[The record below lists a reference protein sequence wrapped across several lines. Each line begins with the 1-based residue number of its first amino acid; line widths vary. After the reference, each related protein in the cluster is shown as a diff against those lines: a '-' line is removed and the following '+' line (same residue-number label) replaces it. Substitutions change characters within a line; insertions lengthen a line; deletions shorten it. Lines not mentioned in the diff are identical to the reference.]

1 MNLATVEMKA
11 FVPARDFVQ
20 SKAFYAQLG
29 FNISWS
35 SDDLAYVH
43 YGNTSFLLQAFYVPE
58 HSSNFMM
65 HLLVESVDDWHAHV
79 LASGVVEAFGVRVD
93 EPRDRPWRIRDFPL
107 FDPSGVLWR
116 IGTNIGELA

>member
-11 FVPARDFVQ
+11 FVPVRDFVQ

-43 YGNTSFLLQAFYVPE
+43 YGNTSFCRR
-58 HSSNFMM
+58 FM
-65 HLLVESVDDWHAHV
+65 S
-79 LASGVVEAFGVRVD
+79 
-93 EPRDRPWRIRDFPL
+93 
-107 FDPSGVLWR
+107 PS
-116 IGTNIGELA
+116 TPATS